1 MDKELEE
8 IKRRKLEELTKK
20 LDKEKTEQ
28 KMDYPNKPVE
38 ITDGNFAQTIKKY
51 PVVVVDCGA
60 EWCGPCRMIAPIID
74 QMANELSGKVVF
86 GNLDVDRNRATA
98 SKFNIM
104 SIPMLLIFKN
114 GELVDTV
121 VGAVPREMIEARL
134 QPHLN

>member
-1 MDKELEE
+1 MDKIEE
-8 IKRRKLEELTKK
+8 IKKRKVNELMKTMAYP
-20 LDKEKTEQ
+20 DK
-28 KMDYPNKPVE
+28 PFE
-38 ITDGNFAQTIKKY
+38 ITDRNFTETIQKY

-60 EWCGPCRMIAPIID
+60 QWCGPCRMIAPIID

-114 GELVDTV
+114 GELVDNV
-121 VGAVPREMIEARL
+121 VGAVPREMIEAKL